1 MKQDKAVEMESF
13 AESIVA
19 ELSAGSPAEK
29 TLTNILLI
37 RIYLQVLLV

>member
-19 ELSAGSPAEK
+19 VLSAGSPAEPAK
-29 TLTNILLI
+29 EKFD
-37 RIYLQVLLV
+37 